1 MHGVDDNKQ
10 QSQTAEIV
18 NVKPLASQLAG
29 VENVKIDT
37 LQSDSTVITG
47 NKAGTTDNDNS
58 QTDKTG
64 PFSGLKF
71 KQNSFLSTVPSVTN
85 MHSMHFNAREAFLG
99 VIRKATWSRIPRH
112 RSLYAERLTA
122 CVRKYYP
129 MTR

>member
-71 KQNSFLSTVPSVTN
+71 KQ
-85 MHSMHFNAREAFLG
+85 
-99 VIRKATWSRIPRH
+99 K
-112 RSLYAERLTA
+112 
-122 CVRKYYP
+122 
-129 MTR
+129 